1 MSRINIH
8 IHQKQVKFFFSKQK
22 LKAFITG
29 VYFKIFKKKACK
41 KANQVKVLA
50 TKSDDPEITWKDQTN
65 SLKL

>member
-8 IHQKQVKFFFSKQK
+8 IHHKHVKFFSKQK

-41 KANQVKVLA
+41 KANQVEVLA